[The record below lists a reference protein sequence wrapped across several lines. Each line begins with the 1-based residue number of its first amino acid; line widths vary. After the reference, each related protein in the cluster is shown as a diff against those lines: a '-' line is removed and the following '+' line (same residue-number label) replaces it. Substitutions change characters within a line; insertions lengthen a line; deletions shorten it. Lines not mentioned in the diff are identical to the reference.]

1 MTVRGGGVQS
11 VERALEV
18 LEVLAAAGK
27 EMGISELGQATSLP
41 YATIHRLTST
51 LVARGYVRQD
61 PRSRKYVLG
70 ARLVDLGTAAGFM
83 FGSSTRVFLERLV
96 ERTGETANLALLED
110 GYVVYVAQA
119 ASPRLMRMF
128 TQVGNRVHPH
138 RTAVGKVLLAQQ
150 PRVAVERI
158 LQRNGLPAAT
168 PNTITDPEVFLAELD
183 RVRDRGYALD
193 LEEQEEGV
201 TCVAVPLLPTNGPVA
216 AISISGPT
224 GRLGPDRRT
233 EIVGDLRAVAEEL
246 RAGIDGTTA
255 EPGADGAEDEAG
267 SA

>member
-1 MTVRGGGVQS
+1 MAVRSGGVQS
-11 VERALEV
+11 VERALDV
-18 LEVLAAAGK
+18 LEVLAGAGK

-51 LVARGYVRQD
+51 LVARGYMRQD
-61 PRSRKYVLG
+61 PRTRKYVLG
-70 ARLVDLGTAAGFM
+70 ARLVDLGTAAGFT
-83 FGSSTRVFLERLV
+83 FGSSTRVFLEHVV

-128 TQVGNRVHPH
+128 TQVGNRVLPH

-150 PRVAVERI
+150 PRAAVERI
-158 LQRNGLPAAT
+158 VQRNGLPPAT
-168 PNTITDPEVFLAELD
+168 VNTITDRDALLAELD
-183 RVRDRGYALD
+183 QVREQGFALD

-201 TCVAVPLLPTNGPVA
+201 TCVAVPVLPRNGPAA

-224 GRLGPDRRT
+224 GRLGPEQRT
-233 EIVGDLRAVAEEL
+233 RFVGDLQQVANEIREWM
-246 RAGIDGTTA
+246 
-255 EPGADGAEDEAG
+255 DGASEDEPEEAG
-267 SA
+267 TS